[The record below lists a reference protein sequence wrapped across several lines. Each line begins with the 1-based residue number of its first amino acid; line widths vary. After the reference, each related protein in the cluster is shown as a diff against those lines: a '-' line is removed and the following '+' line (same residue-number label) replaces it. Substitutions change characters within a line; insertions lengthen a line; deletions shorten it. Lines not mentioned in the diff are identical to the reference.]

1 MRDFF
6 LPVSSNQLLSTH
18 LQLVQQFT
26 RKIKLLFLLLQLKL

>member
-6 LPVSSNQLLSTH
+6 LPVSSNQILSTH

-26 RKIKLLFLLLQLKL
+26 RKIKLTFFIAVT